1 MSILTVWNSML
12 CSLPCQG
19 RLRTPSLPSGIATRG
34 RLVSLRPDSYW
45 NTRAHVFATDADL
58 SRSVG
63 IGEAMLNGERE
74 KQVEWLERELE
85 GAGYEGARC
94 GG

>member
-1 MSILTVWNSML
+1 
-12 CSLPCQG
+12 
-19 RLRTPSLPSGIATRG
+19 LPSGIATRG
-34 RLVSLRPDSYW
+34 RLLSLRPDSYW